1 MSIISELLDKAH
13 KDSKKGL
20 LKEEQKQY
28 RTALFEC
35 LKENDLSDE
44 NIYYLVSGLK
54 FGTVNTFVN
63 WNRDF
68 SQENQI
74 ENLNMVLDSQKFK
87 AMDNVS
93 RLRMLLLFLIAELNE
108 TVLNDG
114 IIGGLLHE
122 LVEPSYKKDGSRLSD
137 LGKIFK
143 SCFMSGMRTGTQLP
157 SISKYNYTNEYEVQ
171 LVEFFED
178 AVKFIEP
185 KGDEE
190 IEKRNVLRNWIK
202 RESDRINIGKVSG
215 VDKPDKEVK
224 KEAEAVDKTVKNQ
237 ENKEKEKIT
246 SALGKRLLE
255 MAKSMDT
262 FDRLFRE
269 TEENCKKKE
278 REISRLKTSYDKLEG
293 LYNASVDEN
302 TALRK
307 ELAEVKSQYEE
318 CSRVN
323 KELDERVSRQI
334 SVIDVYD
341 QDKAN
346 AKTEILNQIATALK
360 KIYADFKVAE
370 TMDMTLDLGENMR
383 DSLDDV
389 FRKLKKLGID
399 IEGR

>member
-20 LKEEQKQY
+20 LKEEQRQY

-35 LKENDLSDE
+35 LKENAVSDE

-54 FGTVNTFVN
+54 FGTANTFVN

-68 SQENQI
+68 SPEKQI
-74 ENLNMVLDSQKFK
+74 ENLNLVLDSQKYK

-93 RLRMLLLFLIAELNE
+93 RLRMLLLLLIAELNE
-108 TVLNDG
+108 TVLNDY
-114 IIGGLLHE
+114 IIGELLHG

-143 SCFMSGMRTGTQLP
+143 SCFMSGMKNGMKLP
-157 SISKYNYTNEYEVQ
+157 SISKYNYTKEYEIQ
-171 LVEFFED
+171 LVDFFED
-178 AVKFIEP
+178 AIKFIEP

-190 IEKRNVLRNWIK
+190 IEKRNVLRSWIK
-202 RESDRINIGKVSG
+202 CEADKINTGKEPV
-215 VDKPDKEVK
+215 VEEPDKEVK
-224 KEAEAVDKTVKNQ
+224 KEPETTDKIVKA
-237 ENKEKEKIT
+237 KEDKGKEEIT

-255 MAKSMDT
+255 MAKAMDA
-262 FDRLFRE
+262 FDSLFRE
-269 TEENCKKKE
+269 TEDNCKKKE
-278 REISRLKTSYDKLEG
+278 REISRLKTSHDKLEV
-293 LYNASVDEN
+293 LYNASVDDN

-307 ELAEVKSQYEE
+307 ELAELKGQYEE
-318 CSRVN
+318 CSRLN
-323 KELDERVSRQI
+323 KELEERVSRQV

-346 AKTEILNQIATALK
+346 AKTELLNQIATALK

-370 TMDMTLDLGENMR
+370 TMEMSLDLGENMR

>member
-1 MSIISELLDKAH
+1 
-13 KDSKKGL
+13 
-20 LKEEQKQY
+20 
-28 RTALFEC
+28 
-35 LKENDLSDE
+35 
-44 NIYYLVSGLK
+44 
-54 FGTVNTFVN
+54 
-63 WNRDF
+63 
-68 SQENQI
+68 
-74 ENLNMVLDSQKFK
+74 
-87 AMDNVS
+87 
-93 RLRMLLLFLIAELNE
+93 MLLLFLIAELNE

-114 IIGGLLHE
+114 IIGELLHG

-143 SCFMSGMRTGTQLP
+143 SCFMSGMRTGTKLP

-171 LVEFFED
+171 LVDFFED
-178 AVKFIEP
+178 AIKVIEP

-202 RESDRINIGKVSG
+202 REFDRINTGKAPVA
-215 VDKPDKEVK
+215 DEPDKEVK
-224 KEAEAVDKTVKNQ
+224 KEAETVDKIAKNQ
-237 ENKEKEKIT
+237 EDKGKEEIT

-269 TEENCKKKE
+269 TEESCKKKE
-278 REISRLKTSYDKLEG
+278 REISRLKTSHGKLEV

-302 TALRK
+302 TVLRK

-323 KELDERVSRQI
+323 KELEERVRRQV

-346 AKTEILNQIATALK
+346 AKTELLNQIATALK